1 MIIFILFFEFIFD
14 IKKHQKLILNNKK
27 MIFSKSLSGR
37 HSRAKNLTSKAK
49 KSISIKNKVNINFTK
64 QLTEVFLINR

>member
-1 MIIFILFFEFIFD
+1 
-14 IKKHQKLILNNKK
+14 

-49 KSISIKNKVNINFTK
+49 KSISIKKKVNINFTK